1 VIALLGVVNSLFAS
15 VLDRVREIGLLRAV
29 GATRRQVVHAIVLE
43 ATIVGAAGGGF
54 GAAVGS
60 VLGYMTAATLLPDVF
75 GIAAFYRYP
84 TAAVL
89 FSLAAAVFLA
99 AAAGYLPGRA
109 AGRLK
114 VSEAL
119 GYE

>member
-1 VIALLGVVNSLFAS
+1 VLFAL
-15 VLDRVREIGLLRAV
+15 V
-29 GATRRQVVHAIVLE
+29 
-43 ATIVGAAGGGF
+43 
-54 GAAVGS
+54 
-60 VLGYMTAATLLPDVF
+60 
-75 GIAAFYRYP
+75 
-84 TAAVL
+84 AAVL
-89 FSLAAAVFLA
+89 LA

>member
-1 VIALLGVVNSLFAS
+1 
-15 VLDRVREIGLLRAV
+15 
-29 GATRRQVVHAIVLE
+29 
-43 ATIVGAAGGGF
+43 
-54 GAAVGS
+54 
-60 VLGYMTAATLLPDVF
+60 VF

-84 TAAVL
+84 TTAVL
-89 FSLAAAVFLA
+89 FALVAAVSLA
-99 AAAGYLPGRA
+99 AAAGYLSGRA